1 VFNFG
6 FSLCFDPLT
15 ILILAFSLCRAF
27 SYRPEGKPGRTYQS
41 ILGACVRQFFPGI
54 VDLPGG
60 GRDVA
65 WTFKHYTYA
74 EDPDDEYESMAGK
87 VIGHLWVSLFDF
99 SSFYNSEVALMALT
113 YVRVCRTTS
122 PLIQI
127 ARGNA
132 TSSLLRCARRW

>member
-1 VFNFG
+1 VFNFV

-15 ILILAFSLCRAF
+15 VLILVFSLCRAF
-27 SYRPEGKPGRTYQS
+27 SYRPDVKPARTYQS
-41 ILGACVRQFFPGI
+41 ILGACVREFFPGI

-87 VIGHLWVSLFDF
+87 VIGHFWVSFF
-99 SSFYNSEVALMALT
+99 LT
-113 YVRVCRTTS
+113 CHHSIT
-122 PLIQI
+122 
-127 ARGNA
+127 
-132 TSSLLRCARRW
+132 LRLH